1 MKCSA
6 LLRSAAAALV
16 CLSAASARAQSA
28 ATTSRAGFGYTAAEF
43 MPDSEITS
51 ALPLLASQ
59 RVGLA
64 LPFAA
69 AELAST
75 PHFALAAQA
84 TALGVEIRPWL
95 LLPDA
100 DGYWPGSTNASEYD
114 IYARRLVDAWSE
126 AGLKP
131 TTFVVDMEMPL
142 ARAQRYAQLATAF
155 DTTNLLS
162 FLKQGID
169 RSQYAA
175 ATRIYRDL
183 VVYLHSKGWR
193 VQVTT
198 LTQIVDD
205 YADGDDGLR
214 QAFNVPLEGIAW
226 DEVNIQVFRSLNE
239 FVVKSIAGPTTSY
252 YVFDYALRTRLL
264 WGARGGVGI
273 GCTDPGDLEPGA
285 PSYRDGNQLRED
297 IDAAALAGVPRNLL
311 GVYQLRGIVRRPP
324 VSQWFP
330 ARSLIAFPPLPD
342 LATVLTHT
350 TTAVLDAAL

>member
-1 MKCSA
+1 
-6 LLRSAAAALV
+6 
-16 CLSAASARAQSA
+16 
-28 ATTSRAGFGYTAAEF
+28 
-43 MPDSEITS
+43 MPDSEIVS
-51 ALPLLASQ
+51 ALPLLAGQ
-59 RVGLA
+59 NVGLA
-64 LPFAA
+64 LPFSA
-69 AELAST
+69 AELATT
-75 PHFALAAQA
+75 PHFALAGQA

-100 DGYWPGSTNASEYD
+100 DGYWPGSTNAAEYD
-114 IYARRLVDAWSE
+114 TYARRLVAAWGE

-131 TTFVVDMEMPL
+131 TTFVLDMEMPL

-155 DTTNLLS
+155 DTTNLIS
-162 FLKQGID
+162 FLKQGIN
-169 RSQYAA
+169 RTQYAS
-175 ATRIYRDL
+175 ATKIYRDL

-205 YADGDDGLR
+205 YADGDDSLR

-226 DEVNIQVFRSLNE
+226 DEVNIQAYRSLNE
-239 FVVKSIAGPTTSY
+239 LVLKSVAGPTTSY
-252 YVFDYALRTRLL
+252 YVFDYALRARVL
-264 WGARGGVGI
+264 WGSRAGLSI

-297 IDAAALAGVPRNLL
+297 IDAAALAGIPRSQL

-324 VSQWFP
+324 ATQWFP
-330 ARSLIAFPPLPD
+330 ARSLIALPPLPD

-350 TTAVLDAAL
+350 STSVLDAAL